1 LQLSNPERV
10 PAPTPRAVR
19 AAVPLGRDVEVGLP
33 RGEPGAAFHAASGS
47 YTSTTAFPALPTCAT
62 RHAPTSRAAPTSAA
76 RHPPLAGYGV
86 HVAAVPHP
94 CRGDAR
100 TVFARSP
107 LNTSP
112 RIPLAREAQSAA
124 AGCQWSRSASSSSRL
139 ARSLLE
145 LPYLSSC
152 ISWAF
157 PGCWFFP
164 RPSRSIPEHPPP
176 RPPVA
181 LLVVVPSPFSR
192 RSRRHPTL
200 LAPPLGHLEAPESHI
215 VRPGPPSPA
224 HRSQR
229 PEPAAPRCSPLPM
242 AF

>member
-1 LQLSNPERV
+1 MS
-10 PAPTPRAVR
+10 RAVR
-19 AAVPLGRDVEVGLP
+19 AAVPLGPDVEVGLP
-33 RGEPGAAFHAASGS
+33 RGEPGAAFPAASRS
-47 YTSTTAFPALPTCAT
+47 YTSTTAFQALSTCAT
-62 RHAPTSRAAPTSAA
+62 RHAPTSRVVPTSAA
-76 RHPPLAGYGV
+76 HHPPLAGYGV
-86 HVAAVPHP
+86 HVVVVPRP

-100 TVFARSP
+100 TAFTRPP
-107 LNTSP
+107 LNTP
-112 RIPLAREAQSAA
+112 PCIPLAREAQSTT

-157 PGCWFFP
+157 PGCWFPTAQSQHHRSTHP
-164 RPSRSIPEHPPP
+164 RSRRLP
-176 RPPVA
+176 
-181 LLVVVPSPFSR
+181 LLAVVSSPFSR
-192 RSRRHPTL
+192 RSQRHPTL

-229 PEPAAPRCSPLPM
+229 PEPAAPRCSPLPT
-242 AF
+242 AFRPQLRTQVGHT